1 MSTHMKGF
9 LVTGPGV
16 GSVTSAAI
24 PIPGPGQCLV
34 KVEYAGICGGD
45 PDIFKHNNY
54 GATPENPRIY
64 GHEYYGEVVE
74 INNPQNLP
82 CRVSV
87 GDKVVGPQDAP
98 CGICDQCIAGRP
110 SICSGMFGARR
121 RPGGA
126 FAEYLERDLER
137 VFPLAPG
144 VDPIVATV
152 CEPLAVAVF
161 DVRYTGV
168 GLGDSVLIIGAGAVG
183 ILIGLVAR
191 LNGVSNI
198 IFAELS
204 DSRIAL
210 LHDMGFKTCHSIRD
224 DVSAYVGEQTG
235 GCGADYVFET
245 SGSQPGWDMSLRAVA
260 YGGKV
265 IPVGLQYV
273 ERKVDFGII
282 FDKEL
287 DVISVNMHQTGDFSE
302 AVHLIN
308 RGDLND
314 DIKRI
319 VTSLWP
325 LDKTIEALEAS
336 LDKEG
341 SDIKILL
348 VPGLSE
354 KVDLTRTS

>member
-1 MSTHMKGF
+1 MKMKGF
-9 LVTGPGV
+9 LVSGPGE
-16 GSVTSAAI
+16 GTVTDA
-24 PIPGPGQCLV
+24 PIPTAGIGQCLI

-82 CRVSV
+82 CRVKI

-98 CGICDQCIAGRP
+98 CGVCDQCIAGRP
-110 SICSGMFGARR
+110 SICSGMFGERR

-126 FAEYLERDLER
+126 FAEYLERDLDR

-168 GLGDSVLIIGAGAVG
+168 GLGDNVLIIGAGAVG

-210 LHDMGFKTCHSIRD
+210 LRDMGFEVCHSIRD
-224 DVSAYVGEQTG
+224 DVEAFTKEHTSNR
-235 GCGADYVFET
+235 GADYVFET
-245 SGSQPGWDMSLRAVA
+245 SGSQPGWDLSLEAVA

-265 IPVGLQYV
+265 IPVGLPYV
-273 ERKVDFGII
+273 ERSVNFGRIY
-282 FDKEL
+282 DKEL
-287 DVISVNMHQTGDFSE
+287 DVLSVNMHQTGDFSE

-308 RGDLND
+308 RGDLNA

-325 LDKTIEALEAS
+325 LEDTMEALEAS

-341 SDIKILL
+341 NDIKILL

-354 KVDLTRTS
+354 IVDLTIPLQ

>member
-1 MSTHMKGF
+1 MKGF
-9 LVTGPGV
+9 SVSGPGE
-16 GSVTSAAI
+16 GAVTET
-24 PIPGPGQCLV
+24 PIPVPGHGQCLI

-54 GATPENPRIY
+54 GATPEHPRIY

-74 INNPQNLP
+74 INNPENHP
-82 CRVSV
+82 CRIKI

-98 CGICDQCIAGRP
+98 CGVCDQCIGGRP
-110 SICSGMFGARR
+110 SICSGMFGERR

-126 FAEYLERDLER
+126 FAEYLERDIDR

-144 VDPIVATV
+144 VDPIIATV

-183 ILIGLVAR
+183 ILIGLLAR
-191 LNGVSNI
+191 HNGATDIV
-198 IFAELS
+198 FAELS
-204 DSRIAL
+204 DRRLEL
-210 LHDMGFKTCHSIRD
+210 LRDMGFQTCHSIRD
-224 DVSAYVGEQTG
+224 DVCAFIKERTA

-245 SGSQPGWDMSLRAVA
+245 SGSQPGWDLSLDAA
-260 YGGKV
+260 KYGGKV
-265 IPVGLQYV
+265 IPVGLPYV
-273 ERKVDFGII
+273 ERTVDFGKVY
-282 FDKEL
+282 DKEL
-287 DVISVNMHQTGDFSE
+287 DLVSVNMHQTGDFAE
-302 AVHLIN
+302 AVNLVN
-308 RGDLND
+308 RGELNE

-325 LDKTIEALEAS
+325 LDQTMEALEAS
-336 LDKEG
+336 LDKNG

-348 VPGLSE
+348 APGLSE
-354 KVDLTRTS
+354 RVDLSL

>member
-1 MSTHMKGF
+1 MKGF
-9 LVTGPGV
+9 LVSGPGE
-16 GSVTSAAI
+16 GTVTDAPI
-24 PIPGPGQCLV
+24 PIPEIGQCLI

-54 GATPENPRIY
+54 GATPEHPRIY

-74 INNPQNLP
+74 INNPMNKP
-82 CRVSV
+82 CRVKV

-98 CGICDQCIAGRP
+98 CGVCDQCIAGRP
-110 SICSGMFGARR
+110 SICSGMHGERR

-126 FAEYLERDLER
+126 FAEYLERDLDR
-137 VFPLAPG
+137 VFPLAVG

-168 GLGDSVLIIGAGAVG
+168 GLGDNVLIIGAGAVG

-191 LNGVSNI
+191 HNGAANV

-204 DSRIAL
+204 DNRIAL
-210 LHDMGFKTCHSIRD
+210 LNDMGFQTCHSIRD
-224 DVSAYVGEQTG
+224 DVSMFAREQTAG
-235 GCGADYVFET
+235 RGIDYVFET
-245 SGSQPGWDMSLRAVA
+245 SGSQPGWDLSIEAA
-260 YGGKV
+260 KYGGKV
-265 IPVGLQYV
+265 IPVGLPYV
-273 ERKVDFGII
+273 ERRVDFGKIY
-282 FDKEL
+282 DKEL
-287 DVISVNMHQTGDFSE
+287 DVMSVNMHQTGDFSE

-308 RGDLND
+308 RGVLNAE
-314 DIKRI
+314 IKKI

-325 LDKTIEALEAS
+325 LEKTREALEAS

-341 SDIKILL
+341 NDIKILI
-348 VPGLSE
+348 VPGLSDM
-354 KVDLTRTS
+354 VDLTDTRR